1 MNTIITI
8 GREYGSGGKEI
19 AAILA
24 KRFDIPCYDRELI
37 LLAAEKSGLSRDVLE
52 RVDETATNSF
62 LYAISTGN
70 YGMGGIYGS
79 MDLPLNDKLFI
90 AQSNVIREAAEAGPC
105 VIVGRCADAVLAQWG
120 NVVSVFIWAEM
131 DYRMKNV
138 MARENVTDKK
148 AVEIIAKKDKKRASY
163 YNFYTQKTWGVRQS
177 YDLCINHTQ
186 LDAQA
191 CADIIADYVLA
202 REARAAAQ

>member
-202 REARAAAQ
+202 REARVAAQ

>member
-191 CADIIADYVLA
+191 CADIIADYVVA